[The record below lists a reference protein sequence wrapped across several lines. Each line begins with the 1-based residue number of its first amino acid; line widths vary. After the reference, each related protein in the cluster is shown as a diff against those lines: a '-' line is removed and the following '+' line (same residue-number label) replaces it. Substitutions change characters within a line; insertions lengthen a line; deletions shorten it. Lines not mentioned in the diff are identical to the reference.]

1 MAKYTAYESLL
12 QVDTTGSGAYVDIA
26 QVRDISGPS
35 MSADAVEVT
44 ARDTNKWRTFTP
56 GLRDGGEVTFDLIY
70 DPNLASHSASDT
82 TTGLVYFLLNG
93 VAKTFRLVMSQSGG
107 DYFQFSGIVTAFTP
121 ESPLEDAMT
130 ASCTIKISGVV
141 SFTPV

>member
-1 MAKYTAYESLL
+1 MAKYTAYESVLR
-12 QVDTTGSGAYVDIA
+12 VNTGTTVYVDVG

-35 MSADAVEVT
+35 MTQDAVEVT
-44 ARDTNKWRTFTP
+44 ARDTSKWRTFTP

-70 DPNLASHSASDT
+70 DPNLTSHSATDT

-93 VAKTFRLVMSQSGG
+93 VAKTFRLVMSDSN
-107 DYFQFSGIVTAFTP
+107 YFSFSGIVTAFTP

-130 ASCTIKISGVV
+130 ASCTIKVTGAV
-141 SFTPV
+141 SYNV

>member
-1 MAKYTAYESLL
+1 MAKYTAYESVLR
-12 QVDTTGSGAYVDIA
+12 VNTTSTTYVDIA

-35 MSADAVEVT
+35 MSVDAVEVT
-44 ARDTNKWRTFTP
+44 ARDTSKWRAFTP

-70 DPNLASHSASDT
+70 DPDLASHSATNS
-82 TTGLVYFLLNG
+82 TTGLVHFLLNG
-93 VAKTFRLVMSQSGG
+93 TTKTYRLVMSQSGG
-107 DYFQFSGIVTAFTP
+107 DYFEFSGIVTAFTP

-130 ASCTIKISGVV
+130 ASCTIKITGAV

>member
-1 MAKYTAYESLL
+1 MAKYTAYESVLRVNTVTTTF
-12 QVDTTGSGAYVDIA
+12 VDVG

-35 MSADAVEVT
+35 MTQDAVEVT
-44 ARDTNKWRTFTP
+44 ARDTNKWRAFTP

-70 DPNLASHSASDT
+70 DPTLSSHSATDT

-93 VAKTFRLVMSQSGG
+93 STKTFRLVMS
-107 DYFQFSGIVTAFTP
+107 DTNYFSFSGIVTAFTP

-130 ASCTIKISGVV
+130 ASCTIKVTGAV
-141 SFTPV
+141 SYNV

>member
-1 MAKYTAYESLL
+1 MAKYTAYESVLR
-12 QVDTTGSGAYVDIA
+12 VNTGSTTFVDVG

-35 MSADAVEVT
+35 MTQDAVEVT
-44 ARDTNKWRTFTP
+44 ARDTNKWRAFTP

-70 DPNLASHSASDT
+70 DPILSSHSATDT

-93 VAKTFRLVMSQSGG
+93 STKTFRLVMS
-107 DYFQFSGIVTAFTP
+107 DTNYFSFSGIVTAFTP

-130 ASCTIKISGVV
+130 ASCTIKVTGAV
-141 SFTPV
+141 SYNV